1 MKSFI
6 VTAYFPEVKPAH
18 AAWQT
23 ITVTAFDFT
32 VAATRALQKMRL
44 LPGVAGKHIT
54 EVRITIKQS
63 GTELNSGSGG
73 QS

>member
-23 ITVTAFDFT
+23 VTVTASDFT
-32 VAATRALQKMRL
+32 VAATRGLQKIHA

-54 EVRITIKQS
+54 EVRLTIKES
-63 GTELNSGSGG
+63 GTELNSGSGD